1 MGLSPLTIIPRIAER
16 SRVIDDTRCQD
27 ELGHYQILLPE
38 RFRLVDRE
46 CRAPSNQHSP
56 VSVSFIRTIDEPR
69 TELEVIGLFLR
80 REVAPADV
88 LRALLHEHTILEER
102 RVPSPGGE
110 LLDVLTRKGGA
121 EPYLSRW
128 WTVKD
133 GGAQGGRLYVLEGR
147 VAEAAYPAVAD
158 ELSTMLASF
167 RLLHPTPWDY
177 FEQLTSLAQKTPND
191 ILCFYPESWQ
201 LTVVSDGSAGPYI
214 AHLWQVLG
222 QQLLGRM
229 TILSMSGAEAPE
241 KAIEA
246 YAGSQGAP
254 IEWGPVQPS
263 TPFGGLETAWTAR
276 GVSSLRDTSVEVS
289 VHIGQRAGATIVL
302 GLAGIPSSVDALA
315 ASTLRRAL
323 EIAHDTFRIAPAE

>member
-1 MGLSPLTIIPRIAER
+1 MPLSPLAIVPRIAER
-16 SRVIDDTRCQD
+16 SRLLNDTRCPD
-27 ELGHYQILLPE
+27 ELGHYRIVLPE
-38 RFRLVDRE
+38 RFRVVDRE
-46 CRAPSNQHSP
+46 ARVPTNEHSP
-56 VSVSFIRTIDEPR
+56 VSVALMRTLDEPR
-69 TELEVIGLFLR
+69 TELEIVGLFLR

-110 LLDVLTRKGGA
+110 LLDVLTRKVGD

-133 GGAQGGRLYVLEGR
+133 GGAGGGRLYVLEGR
-147 VAEAAYPAVAD
+147 VAQAAYPAVAD
-158 ELSTMLASF
+158 ELATMLASF
-167 RLLHPTPWDY
+167 QLINPTPWDY

-201 LTVVSDGSAGPYI
+201 LTVASDGTESPYI

-229 TILSMSGAEAPE
+229 TIMSMSGADAPE
-241 KAIEA
+241 KALEA
-246 YAGSQGAP
+246 YSATHGAP
-254 IEWGPVQPS
+254 IRWDPMEPS
-263 TPFGGLETAWTAR
+263 APFGGLDRAWTAR
-276 GVSSLRDTSVEVS
+276 GTSSLDDTSVELS
-289 VHIGQRAGATIVL
+289 AHIGQRSGSTIVL

-323 EIAHDTFRIAPAE
+323 EVVHDTFRIAPA

>member
-1 MGLSPLTIIPRIAER
+1 MALSPLAIDPRVAGR
-16 SRVIDDTRCQD
+16 ARLLNDTRCAD
-27 ELGHYQILLPE
+27 ELGHYRIVLPE

-46 CRAPSNQHSP
+46 VVVPTNDRSP
-56 VSVSFIRTIDEPR
+56 VSVALLRTLDAPR
-69 TELEVIGLFLR
+69 TEVEIVGLFLR

-102 RVPSPGGE
+102 SVPSPGGE
-110 LLDVLTRKGGA
+110 RLDALTRKVGD

-133 GGAQGGRLYVLEGR
+133 GGAHGGRLYVLEGR
-147 VAEAAYPAVAD
+147 VAEAAYPAVAA

-167 RLLHPTPWDY
+167 QLLHPTPWDY

-201 LTVVSDGSAGPYI
+201 LTVASDGSDGTPYV

-222 QQLLGRM
+222 QQLIGRM
-229 TILSMSGAEAPE
+229 TILSTSDAPLPE
-241 KAIEA
+241 KALEA
-246 YAGSQGAP
+246 YAGTQGAP
-254 IEWGPVQPS
+254 IAWGPVEPS
-263 TPFGGLETAWTAR
+263 APFGGLESAWTAR
-276 GVSSLRDTSVEVS
+276 GTSSLDGASVELR
-289 VHIGQRAGATIVL
+289 VHIGQRSGTTIVL
-302 GLAGIPSSVDALA
+302 GLAGIPASVDALA

-323 EIAHDTFRIAPAE
+323 EVVHDTFRIAPV